1 MLNRPRSRSWIFFVL
16 TLVAVLALVLHEAG
30 QLQPVEDL
38 AQLVIAPVQRSFDGL
53 VNSTGD
59 LFGMFRE
66 VRELRA
72 ENRDLQDE
80 NNRLRSE
87 NIRLKDLEA
96 ENITLRDL
104 LKFSRN
110 TPDYVTLAADVIGRD
125 PSPYLS
131 SITINVGD
139 NRGLKP
145 GMPVI
150 TGGSAL
156 VGRIKEVNP
165 RTSKVQLLQDV
176 NSAVNAL
183 IQSSRANGL
192 VKGQPDGSLL
202 MDYVPLEEKV
212 ATDDVVLTSG
222 LGGDL
227 PRSLVIGQV
236 TDVTKRDIDLFQS
249 AALHPAA
256 DLNRLE
262 VVLVIL
268 SFESPTPQQPSK

>member
-59 LFGMFRE
+59 LFGLFRE

-80 NNRLRSE
+80 NNHLRSE

-110 TPDYVTLAADVIGRD
+110 TPNYVTLAADVIGRD
-125 PSPYLS
+125 PSPYLN

-139 NRGLKP
+139 DQGLKP

-150 TGGSAL
+150 TGGSAF
-156 VGRIKEVNP
+156 K
-165 RTSKVQLLQDV
+165 
-176 NSAVNAL
+176 
-183 IQSSRANGL
+183 
-192 VKGQPDGSLL
+192 
-202 MDYVPLEEKV
+202 
-212 ATDDVVLTSG
+212 
-222 LGGDL
+222 
-227 PRSLVIGQV
+227 
-236 TDVTKRDIDLFQS
+236 
-249 AALHPAA
+249 
-256 DLNRLE
+256 
-262 VVLVIL
+262 
-268 SFESPTPQQPSK
+268 